1 MSPDFQSARKSRAKP
16 KTVAGVLSDDRLVLG
31 PLIRRARHLE
41 RVNRT
46 LRGLLDPGLA
56 EHCRVANV
64 DRYTLVLQTDSSAW
78 ASRLRYLAPA
88 ILEKLAKK
96 LGWKEVTHTKVLV
109 RPELPPDR
117 QPSART
123 AHLSR
128 ESASLLRDVALSI
141 EDPRLREALLKLSRR
156 GS

>member
-1 MSPDFQSARKSRAKP
+1 MSPNCQSTRRSRAKP
-16 KTVAGVLSDDRLVLG
+16 KTVAGVLSENRLVLG
-31 PLIRRARHLE
+31 PLE

-96 LGWKEVTHTKVLV
+96 LGWKAVTHTKVLV

-117 QPSART
+117 QPTART
-123 AHLSR
+123 AHLSQ